1 MKLLTCAWIAKLQIH
16 SSVSCIRSIRMHG
29 FYNIFYMYMVPSNT
43 CSNSYDAIEYE
54 QVSFESPVNLVVTK
68 QYLNFHLR
76 SLFITF
82 SWDKLTLFVHQ
93 LIDLHNKRSCDDVGN
108 TNKLSFVWQCQIE
121 YINSIID
128 GHRPSAEDTSSS
140 IT

>member
-16 SSVSCIRSIRMHG
+16 SSVFCIRSIRMHG

-54 QVSFESPVNLVVTK
+54 QLSFERPVNLVVAK

-82 SWDKLTLFVHQ
+82 SLRQVNIFCT
-93 LIDLHNKRSCDDVGN
+93 S
-108 TNKLSFVWQCQIE
+108 TNRF
-121 YINSIID
+121 
-128 GHRPSAEDTSSS
+128 T
-140 IT
+140 

>member
-1 MKLLTCAWIAKLQIH
+1 
-16 SSVSCIRSIRMHG
+16 
-29 FYNIFYMYMVPSNT
+29 MYMVPSNT

-54 QVSFESPVNLVVTK
+54 QLSFESPVNLVVTK
-68 QYLNFHLR
+68 QYLNFHLQ

-82 SWDKLTLFVHQ
+82 SWDKLTFFVHQ